1 MIERGLSEP
10 SIELA
15 ITEDALNSV
24 QDHIRRFLKNS
35 FAKSVNSPIE
45 LARKTMLID
54 YPFMAKM

>member
-1 MIERGLSEP
+1 MLEKGLNEP
-10 SIELA
+10 SVEVA
-15 ITEDALNSV
+15 ITEEALNQV
-24 QDHIRRFLKNS
+24 QEHIRRFLKNS